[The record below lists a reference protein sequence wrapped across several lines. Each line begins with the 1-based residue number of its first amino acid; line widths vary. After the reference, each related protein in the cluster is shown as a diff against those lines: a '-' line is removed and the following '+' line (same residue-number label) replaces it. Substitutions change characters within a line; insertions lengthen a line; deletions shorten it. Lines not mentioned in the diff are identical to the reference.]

1 MPLLKLNTLY
11 LIPRASHLQNGL
23 PNTPISNK
31 FINAVISTVE
41 DQVSWM
47 RLSDG
52 PFRFSWELLL

>member
-31 FINAVISTVE
+31 FINAVISTIK
-41 DQVSWM
+41 DHVSM
-47 RLSDG
+47 D
-52 PFRFSWELLL
+52 ELER